1 MISMNI
7 ERITNFGVRI
17 DGIYIVAKGI
27 VLGLI
32 YGFEN
37 NRLFRVFST
46 GDIIGLDKYYCNI
59 GLIDYFGIGDFELD
73 NLSDDEF
80 KEKLK
85 DKNFCKLFSE
95 SLKELFSELSSFSKE
110 DEHVILYYNMKKL
123 YQMSGSKR
131 LGLPRKFVE
140 EAGIDRVMTELQ
152 AQGKVILDKDV
163 YIINKQSVT

>member
-1 MISMNI
+1 MNI

-95 SLKELFSELSSFSKE
+95 SLKELFSEPTGNTSSTY
-110 DEHVILYYNMKKL
+110 V
-123 YQMSGSKR
+123 G
-131 LGLPRKFVE
+131 
-140 EAGIDRVMTELQ
+140 
-152 AQGKVILDKDV
+152 
-163 YIINKQSVT
+163 